1 MPGVTPKRFIL
12 ETRLAMC
19 ASSSKTGAMSMTEI
33 AFETGFSDSAHLA
46 TAFKQKYGQPPTTFR

>member
-1 MPGVTPKRFIL
+1 
-12 ETRLAMC
+12 MC